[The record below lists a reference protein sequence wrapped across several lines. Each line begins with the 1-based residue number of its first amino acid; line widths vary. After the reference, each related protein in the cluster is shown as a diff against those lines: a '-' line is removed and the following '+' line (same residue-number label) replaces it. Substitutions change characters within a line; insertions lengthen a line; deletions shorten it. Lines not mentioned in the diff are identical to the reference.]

1 MIDKRSVPNFIFFG
15 GKGGTGKTTCAGSF
29 ALKMAREGKKTLVI
43 STDPAHS
50 LADAFG
56 VTIGPEIAKIGEN
69 LWAVEVDAEREA
81 KKYMKQ
87 IQNQM
92 LDLVSAAI
100 VEEIKKQ
107 LEIAYLSPGAEEGAI
122 FDKFIEIMHLMGKPY
137 DLMVFDTAPTGH
149 TLRLLTLPEVLGIW
163 IQHLIDRHEKARNL
177 MKASV
182 KYDEILKKRL
192 EDDPI
197 IRVLTE
203 RSKKFEFARGILT
216 DPEACEFI
224 FVLNAEKLPILET
237 ERAISLLE
245 KFSIPVGGIVIN
257 KVIPQEAGEYFERRR
272 EVQEGYL
279 KDIYQRFS
287 SYRIVSLPLLEMD
300 IQGMSQ
306 LNMVADLM
314 GELIE
319 E

>member
-1 MIDKRSVPNFIFFG
+1 MKEKPSDPKYVFFG

-29 ALKMAREGKKTLVI
+29 AVQMAKRGRKTLII

-50 LADAFG
+50 LSDAYG
-56 VTIGPEIAKIGEN
+56 AAIGPEIVPVSEN
-69 LWAVEVDAEREA
+69 LWAVEVDAELEA
-81 KKYMKQ
+81 KKYVKQ
-87 IQNQM
+87 IQDQM

-149 TLRLLTLPEVLGIW
+149 TLRLLTLPEVLGVW

-182 KYDEILKKRL
+182 KYDDILRKRL

-197 IRVLTE
+197 IRVLTKRKE
-203 RSKKFEFARGILT
+203 KFEFARGILT
-216 DPEACEFI
+216 DSEACEFV

-237 ERAISLLE
+237 ERAIELLE
-245 KFSIPVGGIVIN
+245 KFSIPVGGLVVN
-257 KVIPQEAGEYFERRR
+257 KVIPPEAGEYFQKRR
-272 EVQEGYL
+272 VIQEGYL
-279 KDIYQRFS
+279 RDIQQRFS
-287 SYRIVSLPLLEMD
+287 EYRIVQLPLLDMD

-306 LNMVADLM
+306 INMVSDLM
-314 GELIE
+314 GELIH
-319 E
+319 